1 MTDQEI
7 ILLPTFLGGAYWVLV
22 ALFLGSFINLAV
34 DRVPRGESIVR
45 PRSHCR
51 ACGRVLNVLDLIPVV
66 GYLVRRGHCSTCQ
79 APIGASAPLVEAA
92 TGGCMIVSVVW
103 LGLWPGVPLGLALT
117 AVVGVLLISLARV
130 RGAAL
135 GRDAS

>member
-7 ILLPTFLGGAYWVLV
+7 ILLPTLVGGVYWVLF
-22 ALFLGSFINLAV
+22 ALLLGSFINMAI

-51 ACGRVLNVLDLIPVV
+51 SCGRVLNVLDLIPVV
-66 GYLVRRGHCSTCQ
+66 GYLIRKGRCATCQ

-92 TGGCMIVSVVW
+92 TGGTMLASILW
-103 LGLWPGVPLGLALT
+103 LGLWPGAALGLALI
-117 AVVGVLLISLARV
+117 AAFGVVLVTLARI
-130 RGAAL
+130 RGVARA
-135 GRDAS
+135 

>member
-1 MTDQEI
+1 MTDQQI
-7 ILLPTFLGGAYWVLV
+7 ILLPTLLGGAYWVLF

-51 ACGRVLNVLDLIPVV
+51 ACGRVLNVLDLIPVA
-66 GYLVRRGHCSTCQ
+66 GYLIRGGRCATCQ

-92 TGGCMIVSVVW
+92 TGGCMVLSVVW
-103 LGLWPGVPLGLALT
+103 LGLWPGVPLGLALI
-117 AVVGVLLISLARV
+117 ALLGVILVGVARA
-130 RGAAL
+130 RGAVQ
-135 GRDAS
+135 AS